1 MAFGGRF
8 VVWGGDGF
16 PTRPQDL
23 DKLEMVLQAQE
34 YEKAQGLPL
43 QEFFDSTRGR
53 FGTDIGRLLA
63 GAVALRRPAAC
74 AAVGAVGDQQG
85 ASTS

>member
-1 MAFGGRF
+1 M
-8 VVWGGDGF
+8 WGGDSF
-16 PTRPQDL
+16 PIRPQDL
-23 DKLEMVLQAQE
+23 DKLEMILQAQE

-43 QEFFDSTRGR
+43 QEFFDSTSGR

-74 AAVGAVGDQQG
+74 GAVGAVGDQS
-85 ASTS
+85 ATS